1 MSYEV
6 VYLGHNNIV
15 GLQLL
20 SDDVVYDLSDT
31 TRMTLQFDTTVIDSD
46 IHAGVFDWSPGD
58 GKLYLDLGGQTIAEA
73 VYYAELVVYST
84 SYIEGNVWGSFNIWV
99 TS

>member
-1 MSYEV
+1 MSYEC
-6 VYLGHNNIV
+6 VYLGHDNVI

-31 TRMTLQFDTTVIDSD
+31 TRMTLQFGDTVIDSD
-46 IHAGVFDWSPGD
+46 LHAGVFDWSQGD
-58 GKLYLDLGGQTIAEA
+58 GELYLDLGAQSIAED

-84 SYIEGNVWGSFNIWV
+84 SYTDGNVWGSFNVMV
-99 TS
+99 T

>member
-1 MSYEV
+1 MSYEI
-6 VYLGHNNIV
+6 VYLGHSNVV

-20 SDDVVYDLSDT
+20 SDDVIYDLSDT
-31 TRMTLQFDTTVIDSD
+31 TRMTLQFGDTVIDSA
-46 IHAGVFDWSPGD
+46 IHAGVFDWSQGD
-58 GKLYLDLGGQTIAEA
+58 GELYLTLGDQTINTA

-84 SYIEGNVWGSFNIWV
+84 SYTDGNVWGSFNVWV